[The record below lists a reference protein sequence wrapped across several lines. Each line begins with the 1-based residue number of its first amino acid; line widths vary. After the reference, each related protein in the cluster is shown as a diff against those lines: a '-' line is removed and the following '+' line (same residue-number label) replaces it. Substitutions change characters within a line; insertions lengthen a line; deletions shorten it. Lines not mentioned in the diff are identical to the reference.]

1 MVELASWGR
10 YPKST
15 ARKAVRVKDRR
26 AALPLEA
33 GATHLAYGNGRSY
46 GDVCLNDDGILF
58 DMRGLDR
65 FIAFDPV
72 SGLVTCEA
80 GVQLADIIRIALPRG
95 WFLPVTPGTKFV
107 TVGGAIANDVHGKN
121 HHRFGSFGNHVLS
134 FELVRSDGGRFIC
147 MPNVNGELFAATI
160 GGLGLTGV
168 ITQASLQL
176 RPVTSSFVAG
186 ETIKFGNLDEFFAL
200 SEQSDE
206 NFEYTVAWVDCVSG
220 GSALGRGH
228 FMRGNHT
235 FRHGAK
241 ADRKPVPMPLMP
253 PFSLVNRLSLK
264 PFNAFYYHRQ
274 IKKAARRLWHYDPF
288 FYPLDGIS
296 DWNRL
301 YGPKGFVQY
310 QCVIPRASQRDGI
323 AALLKEIAGSGLGSF
338 LSVLKLFGDK
348 PSRGLLSFPMPGA
361 TLALDFPLVGDKT
374 FALVARL
381 DAVVAEAGGR
391 IYPAKD
397 ARMPA
402 SLFRKSFAQLERFQK
417 FIDPAFSSSF
427 WRRVMEKDK

>member
-1 MVELASWGR
+1 MSEVSSWGR
-10 YPKST
+10 YPKV
-15 ARKAVRVKDRR
+15 APRKVTRLADRR
-26 AALPLEA
+26 AAVPLETD
-33 GATHLAYGNGRSY
+33 ATHLAYGNGRSY
-46 GDVCLNDDGILF
+46 GDVCLNEDGTLF

-80 GVQLADIIRIALPRG
+80 GVQLAEIIRIALPRG

-121 HHRFGSFGNHVLS
+121 HHRFGSFGSYVLS
-134 FELVRSDGGRFIC
+134 FELLRSDGGRFNC
-147 MPNVNGELFAATI
+147 MPSVNGELFAATI

-168 ITQASLQL
+168 ITQATLQL
-176 RPVTSSFVAG
+176 RPVTSAFIAG

-200 SEQSDE
+200 SEQSDKV
-206 NFEYTVAWVDCVSG
+206 FEYTVAWVDCVSG
-220 GSALGRGH
+220 GASLGRGH

-235 FRHGAK
+235 FRHGSRSERGAI
-241 ADRKPVPMPLMP
+241 PMPLLP

-264 PFNAFYYHRQ
+264 PFNTLYYHRQ
-274 IKKAARRLWHYDPF
+274 LRKKATRLWHYDPF
-288 FYPLDGIS
+288 FYPLDAIA

-301 YGPKGFVQY
+301 YGPEGFVQY
-310 QCVIPRASQRDGI
+310 QCVIPRDVQRDGI
-323 AALLKEIAGSGLGSF
+323 AALLREIARSGLGSF

-348 PSRGLLSFPMPGA
+348 SSPGLMSFPMPGA
-361 TLALDFPLVGDKT
+361 TLALDFPIVGGKT
-374 FALVARL
+374 FALFERL
-381 DAVVAEAGGR
+381 DAIVEETGGR

-397 ARMPA
+397 ARMPGG
-402 SLFRKSFAQLERFQK
+402 LFRKSFPQLERFEG

-427 WRRVMEKDK
+427 WRRVTEKNL